1 MLLWFM
7 GQHLLILICNFLIW
21 SHVIFGNMSHIF
33 RA

>member
-7 GQHLLILICNFLIW
+7 GQHLLILILQFSYLEPCNIW
-21 SHVIFGNMSHIF
+21 GHVTHF